1 MIEGI
6 HKHLLSELD
15 RAGRTDTVFVLA
27 GVCFNLLILF
37 VNWVQ
42 ASRITSTYQNNDQ
55 DAPFIFALFLL
66 GTVVVSSACLL
77 TLANSRKIC
86 VKLHESL
93 MKIYEKT
100 EVAEFMPTDI
110 GKLGNKRFI
119 LSFLVVGG
127 TGLLAVLVPFIEI
140 WAN

>member
-37 VNWVQ
+37 VNWIQ
-42 ASRITSTYQNNDQ
+42 ASRITNENHNNGQ

-66 GTVVVSSACLL
+66 GTIVVTSSCLL
-77 TLANSRKIC
+77 MLANRRKIC

-93 MKIYEKT
+93 MKIYEET
-100 EVAEFMPTDI
+100 VVSEYMPSDI

-119 LSFLVVGG
+119 LSFIVVGG
-127 TGLLAVLVPFIEI
+127 TGLLAVLVPFISI
-140 WAN
+140 WAS

>member
-37 VNWVQ
+37 VNWIQ
-42 ASRITSTYQNNDQ
+42 ASRITSDYQNNDQ

-66 GTVVVSSACLL
+66 GTLVVSSACLL
-77 TLANSRKIC
+77 TLANSRNIC

-100 EVAEFMPTDI
+100 NVAEFIPADI
-110 GKLGNKRFI
+110 GSLGNKRFI
-119 LSFLVVGG
+119 LSFIVVGG
-127 TGLLAVLVPFIEI
+127 TGLLAVLVPFITI
-140 WAN
+140 WTN